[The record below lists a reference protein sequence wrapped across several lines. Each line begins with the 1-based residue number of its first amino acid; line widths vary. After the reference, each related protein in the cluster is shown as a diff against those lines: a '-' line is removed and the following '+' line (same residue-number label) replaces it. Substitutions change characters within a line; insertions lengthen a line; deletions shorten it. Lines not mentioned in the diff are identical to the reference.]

1 MSLPRD
7 LPMATVVVPTY
18 RRPERIARCVEA
30 IAAQDYP
37 DELLELVVVEDGG
50 PTEQLESLRRREFG
64 RLRVRFEGQH
74 HSGPA
79 AARNTGAR
87 SARGD
92 VLLFTDDDCCPRPDW
107 VARLVGALAPQ
118 AIQIVGGH
126 TVNALEQNPYSRAS
140 QDLVTYITEYGLRKG
155 VPFFASNN
163 FAVSRELFFTC
174 GGFDE
179 TFPLAGGEDREFSDR
194 LAHASI
200 EFIHEPTAVI
210 DHYHHLTLRSF
221 LRQHFRY
228 GRGAYQY
235 QCTRAARRGA
245 DLFSSLAQMPFD
257 MDLRLYVDLI
267 RYPFVNHS
275 DGRWLTSALLLT
287 SQVPNALGFFYE
299 WLVRLHGSR

>member
-1 MSLPRD
+1 MPLRAMTGLVSVYHSIGPGWPSRS
-7 LPMATVVVPTY
+7 
-18 RRPERIARCVEA
+18 
-30 IAAQDYP
+30 
-37 DELLELVVVEDGG
+37 ELGNQV
-50 PTEQLESLRRREFG
+50 
-64 RLRVRFEGQH
+64 
-74 HSGPA
+74 
-79 AARNTGAR
+79 
-87 SARGD
+87 
-92 VLLFTDDDCCPRPDW
+92 
-107 VARLVGALAPQ
+107 
-118 AIQIVGGH
+118 
-126 TVNALEQNPYSRAS
+126 
-140 QDLVTYITEYGLRKG
+140 TEYGLRKG

-275 DGRWLTSALLLT
+275 DGRWLTSALLVT